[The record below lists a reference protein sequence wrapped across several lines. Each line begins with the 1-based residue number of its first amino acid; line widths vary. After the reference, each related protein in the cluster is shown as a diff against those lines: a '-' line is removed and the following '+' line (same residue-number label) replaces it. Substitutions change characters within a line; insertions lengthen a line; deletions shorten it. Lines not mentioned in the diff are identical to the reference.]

1 MAKVIG
7 FYVPTSFHQKVK
19 WTSSPVRNEVIELC
33 PHDEGETK
41 IIAVFEEVVRVEQYL
56 VLKEEVWILRGRAT
70 LDSLA
75 STYSSIK
82 GNAASTWHR
91 PFPRV
96 MPRRRSNPRICLT
109 TAVRR
114 IIQRERTR
122 SRDPRLLRAE
132 RM

>member
-1 MAKVIG
+1 MAKVIE

-70 LDSLA
+70 LDSLELLA
-75 STYSSIK
+75 NTDLHTNSNTDR
-82 GNAASTWHR
+82 NAR
-91 PFPRV
+91 C
-96 MPRRRSNPRICLT
+96 I
-109 TAVRR
+109 
-114 IIQRERTR
+114 
-122 SRDPRLLRAE
+122 
-132 RM
+132 